1 MCVRMVK
8 LNFFRTL
15 KSFEAWL
22 RKGGKGT
29 DYLLYPE
36 MAVMM
41 NVIIDC
47 KARVGYTILE
57 DEKFSPC
64 PPEIRFIPL
73 GKLLY
78 TSYFAVR

>member
-1 MCVRMVK
+1 M
-8 LNFFRTL
+8 FFFSFRTL

-47 KARVGYTILE
+47 KNRVS
-57 DEKFSPC
+57 EKPRIHPC
-64 PPEIRFIPL
+64 VNLHPGKKIRL
-73 GKLLY
+73 
-78 TSYFAVR
+78 